1 MMNFLHKCS
10 EIQQSGN
17 GNYSINTILTYF
29 EYYSKYQAYKIMGCS
44 KMEAYE
50 YTADCCGIC
59 SRVVMTAVKLFNDL
73 N

>member
-1 MMNFLHKCS
+1 MIGFLNKCS

-17 GNYSINTILTYF
+17 GNYSINTILTYY
-29 EYYSKYQAYKIMGCS
+29 EYYSKYRAYITMGCS

-50 YTADCCGIC
+50 YTADCSGIC